1 MDYKQSLKTRPATAD
16 AKEDIIAFLESI
28 KRLNITCKS
37 DAAFP
42 PIEFAEY
49 RYYQGEQY
57 LIVTPMSIFNGML
70 GDGAEI
76 SAFVM
81 QGETPKDS
89 KKFYANFTCHK
100 VEVKE
105 CALASLAEQDRFI
118 GHMMG
123 HGAGF
128 FRLEMQKGLVAFN
141 PSQMY
146 DLAADFTPSFAQ
158 EAPNGKPRFEHS
170 HHVLMEYQDREVL
183 FNSVVEG
190 NVYYTL
196 TKADSNKMQ
205 YIQDGG
211 VCKFYDGAARHF
223 ESKMTVLPQ
232 EQVQV
237 VFDKLV
243 ATNHAFFKSC
253 EGLVALS
260 YTYQG

>member
-1 MDYKQSLKTRPATAD
+1 MDYKQSLKTRPSVAD
-16 AKEDIIAFLESI
+16 AKGDVISFFETL
-28 KRLNITCKS
+28 KRLHITYQ
-37 DAAFP
+37 DGTQFP

-57 LIVTPMSIFNGML
+57 LIVTPMSIFKGLL
-70 GDGAEI
+70 GDGAAI

-81 QGETPKDS
+81 DGETPKNS
-89 KKFYANFTCHK
+89 KKFYANYTCHK

-105 CALASLAEQDRFI
+105 CALSALAEEDRFI

-123 HGAGF
+123 HGAQF
-128 FRLEMQKGLVAFN
+128 FRLEMQKGILMFN
-141 PSQMY
+141 PGQVY
-146 DLAADFTPSFAQ
+146 DLAADLTPSFAKQ
-158 EAPNGKPRFEHS
+158 SPNGKERFEHS

-183 FNSVVEG
+183 FNSLVEG
-190 NVYYTL
+190 DVYYTL
-196 TKADSNKMQ
+196 TKADSNKME
-205 YIQDGG
+205 YIQAGG

-223 ESKMTVLPQ
+223 ESKMSILPQ

-237 VFDKLV
+237 IFDQLV

-253 EGLVALS
+253 DGLVALS